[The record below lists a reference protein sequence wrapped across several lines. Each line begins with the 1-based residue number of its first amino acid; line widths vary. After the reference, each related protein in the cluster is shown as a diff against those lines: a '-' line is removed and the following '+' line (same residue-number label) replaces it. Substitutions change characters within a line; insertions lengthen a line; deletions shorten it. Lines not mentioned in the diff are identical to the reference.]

1 MIQQEMEMDPD
12 IPLRVDLF
20 NSSGTSCIIEVVE
33 RCGSFFFLYGILSL
47 AVHIIAKTIKIR
59 SE

>member
-20 NSSGTSCIIEVVE
+20 NSSGTICIIEVVE
-33 RCGSFFFLYGILSL
+33 RCGSFFFCM
-47 AVHIIAKTIKIR
+47 AFFR
-59 SE
+59 

>member
-33 RCGSFFFLYGILSL
+33 RCGSFFFFVWHSFVSSTY
-47 AVHIIAKTIKIR
+47 HR
-59 SE
+59 EDD

>member
-20 NSSGTSCIIEVVE
+20 NSGGTSCIIEVVE
-33 RCGSFFFLYGILSL
+33 RCGSFFFVWHSFVSSTY
-47 AVHIIAKTIKIR
+47 HR
-59 SE
+59 EDD

>member
-33 RCGSFFFLYGILSL
+33 RCGSFFFYGILSL

>member
-33 RCGSFFFLYGILSL
+33 RCGSFFLYGILSL